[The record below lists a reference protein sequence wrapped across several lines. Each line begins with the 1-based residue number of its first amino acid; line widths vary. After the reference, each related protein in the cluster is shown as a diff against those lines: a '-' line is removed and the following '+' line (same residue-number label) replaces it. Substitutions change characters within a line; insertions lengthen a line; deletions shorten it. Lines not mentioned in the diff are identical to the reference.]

1 MTLSRDSILDAVRE
15 RPDHYDRKRLARRLG
30 VKGDDRRTLR
40 QTLRELVDDGAL
52 VYTPE
57 KTYRI
62 ADALPGVMVVNVVH
76 IDEDGDMWADPEREL
91 KGGVQR
97 SILIRDT
104 VDGKRGGKRD
114 DGGAL
119 GIGHRALVR
128 IKEREDGTA
137 VGMVMKRLGAG
148 AQTHMGVLHKTDKGW
163 RIQPVSKKARH
174 DYGVDHVPD
183 TLEDGAIVMF
193 RSTRKNRGQL
203 RLAEVRETIGN
214 IKEARS
220 ASLISLHENDI
231 PLGFPPAAIEQ
242 AEQATMPK
250 VGEIGHEDLRHLP
263 LLTIDPVD
271 AKDFDDAILAE
282 PDDDPKNPGG
292 WSVWVAIADVAA
304 FVTPGSPLDKA
315 AWEKGNS
322 VYLPDRVEPMLPH
335 ELSSDLCSLRPDED
349 RASMLVRMTF
359 DSGGNKQSHKFH
371 RGIIRS
377 RARLTYRQA
386 QDAFEGQNG
395 PESQDVLGELSNLYS
410 CYKALRNA
418 RAQREPLEIELPERR
433 VKVDEAGD
441 VVDISVRDR
450 FDAHK
455 LVEEFMVQANVAAA
469 EALAMP
475 KSGKA
480 VRTLMRFHDNPE
492 RQRVSDLSEFLP
504 ALDLKFSAG
513 ERITPARFNKLLRQA
528 EDKDLT
534 ETVGMAV
541 LRTQAQAIYSAER
554 MGHFGLN
561 LTHYAH
567 FTSPIRRYSDLVVH
581 RALIKQFKLG
591 EGGTTRE
598 EESRLSET
606 AEHISTTERRA
617 MVAERDAVD
626 RYIAAYLQD
635 RVGATFKARI
645 TGVTKFG
652 LFVTLA
658 ETGADGLIPISSL
671 GREYFALD
679 ERTKSVI
686 GTESGATFKFGR
698 EVEVKLKE
706 ATPVTGGLIFDM
718 VSKGEPGKPPKG
730 GRASGGNRSGKKG
743 GRGAKHKRR
752 RKG

>member
-1 MTLSRDSILDAVRE
+1 MTLSPDSILDAVRE

-30 VKGDDRRTLR
+30 VKGEARRELRHTLR
-40 QTLRELVDDGAL
+40 QLVDDGAL

-57 KTYRI
+57 KTYRL
-62 ADALPGVMVVNVVH
+62 ADALPGVMVVSINE
-76 IDEDGDMWADPEREL
+76 IDSDGDVWGEPER
-91 KGGVQR
+91 KDGAAATR
-97 SILIRDT
+97 RILITDKT
-104 VDGKRGGKRD
+104 KRGSD
-114 DGGAL
+114 DGAL
-119 GIGHRALVR
+119 GVGHRALVK
-128 IKEREDGTA
+128 IKERGDGTIT
-137 VGMVMKRLGAG
+137 GHVMKRLGKG
-148 AQTHMGVLHKTDKGW
+148 ASTFLGVLNRTNNGW

-174 DYGVDHVPD
+174 DYGVDGLP
-183 TLEDGAIVMF
+183 DGAQDGDLVMF

-203 RLAEVRETIGN
+203 RLAEIKDTIGST
-214 IKEARS
+214 KDERA
-220 ASLISLHENDI
+220 ASLISLHENEI
-231 PLGFPPAAIEQ
+231 PLGFPDAAIKQ
-242 AEQATMPK
+242 AEAATMPK
-250 VGEIGHEDLRHLP
+250 VGEMGHEDMRHLP

-292 WSVWVAIADVAA
+292 WSVWIAIADVAA

-359 DSGGNKQSHKFH
+359 DSGGNKQGHKFH

-395 PESQDVLGELSNLYS
+395 PESQDVLTELSNLYS

-418 RAQREPLEIELPERR
+418 RAQREPLEIDLPERR
-433 VKVDEAGD
+433 VKVDESGKI
-441 VVDISVRDR
+441 VSITVRDR

-469 EALAMP
+469 EALSQ
-475 KSGKA
+475 KG

-504 ALDLKFSAG
+504 ALKLKFSAG
-513 ERITPARFNKLLRQA
+513 ERITPKRFNALLRQA
-528 EDKDLT
+528 KEKDLS

-567 FTSPIRRYSDLVVH
+567 FTSPIRRYADLVVH
-581 RALIKQFKLG
+581 RALIKTFKLG
-591 EGGTTRE
+591 QGGTTKE
-598 EESRLSET
+598 EDARLTET

-617 MVAERDAVD
+617 MVAERDSVD
-626 RYIAAYLQD
+626 RYIAAYLKD

-652 LFVTLA
+652 LFVTLS
-658 ETGADGLIPISSL
+658 ETGADGLIPIRDL
-671 GREYFALD
+671 GKEYFLLD

-686 GTESGATFKFGR
+686 GTESGTTYKFGR

-730 GRASGGNRSGKKG
+730 GNRGRGGSRSGEQGSRGSKHRRKRNRS
-743 GRGAKHKRR
+743 
-752 RKG
+752 

>member
-1 MTLSRDSILDAVRE
+1 MTLSRDSILQAVRE
-15 RPDHYDRKRLARRLG
+15 RPDHYDRKKLAKRLG
-30 VKGDDRRTLR
+30 VKGEDRRTLR
-40 QTLRELVDDGAL
+40 QTLRALVDDGAL

-62 ADALPGVMVVNVVH
+62 ADALPGVMVVQ
-76 IDEDGDMWADPEREL
+76 ISYLDEDGDLWGEPERDL
-91 KGGVQR
+91 PSGVQR

-104 VDGKRGGKRD
+104 QRKRD

-119 GIGHRALVR
+119 AVGHRALVR
-128 IKEREDGTA
+128 IKERDDGTA
-137 VGMVMKRLGAG
+137 IGVVMKRLGKG
-148 AQTHMGVLHKTDKGW
+148 AQTYLGVLHETKKGW

-174 DYGVDHVPD
+174 DYGVDQVPD
-183 TLEDGAIVMF
+183 TLEDGALVMF

-203 RLAEVRETIGN
+203 RLAEIRETIGN
-214 IKEARS
+214 IKDERS
-220 ASLISLHENDI
+220 ASLISLHENEI
-231 PLGFPPAAIEQ
+231 PIGFPPAAIEQ
-242 AEQATMPK
+242 AEKATMPK
-250 VGEIGHEDLRHLP
+250 VGEIGHDDLRHLP
-263 LLTIDPVD
+263 LVTIDPVD
-271 AKDFDDAILAE
+271 AKDFDDAILAL
-282 PDDDPKNPGG
+282 PDEADNNPGG
-292 WSVWVAIADVAA
+292 WVVWVAIADVAA
-304 FVTPGSPLDKA
+304 FVTPGSALDKA

-349 RASMLVRMTF
+349 RAAMLVQMTF
-359 DSGGNKQSHKFH
+359 DSGGNKTHHKFH

-386 QDAFEGQNG
+386 QDVFDGQNG
-395 PESQDVLGELSNLYS
+395 PESQDVLPELSNLYS

-418 RAQREPLEIELPERR
+418 RAQREPLEIDLPERR
-433 VKVDEAGD
+433 VKVDASGK

-469 EALAMP
+469 EGL
-475 KSGKA
+475 SGKKIQS
-480 VRTLMRFHDNPE
+480 LMRFHDNPE

-504 ALDLKFSAG
+504 ALKLKFSLG
-513 ERITPARFNKLLRQA
+513 DRITPARFNKLLEQA
-528 EDKDLT
+528 QAKDLT

-541 LRTQAQAIYSAER
+541 LRTQAQAIYSADR

-561 LTHYAH
+561 LSHYTH
-567 FTSPIRRYSDLVVH
+567 FTSPIRRYSDLIVH
-581 RALIKQFKLG
+581 RALIKTFKLG
-591 EGGTTRE
+591 EGGTTKE
-598 EESRLSET
+598 EEARLKET

-626 RYIAAYLQD
+626 RYIAAYLKD

-652 LFVTLA
+652 LFVTLS
-658 ETGADGLIPISSL
+658 ETGADGLIPISEL

-686 GTESGATFKFGR
+686 GVESGTTFKFGR
-698 EVEVKLKE
+698 QVDVRLKE

-718 VSKGEPGKPPKG
+718 VSKGEAGKPPKG
-730 GRASGGNRSGKKG
+730 SSRGRGGNRSGKKG
-743 GRGAKHKRR
+743 SRGAKHKRR
-752 RKG
+752 RKA

>member
-1 MTLSRDSILDAVRE
+1 MTLSRDSILDAVRA
-15 RPDHYDRKRLARRLG
+15 RPDHYDRKRLARHLG
-30 VKGDDRRTLR
+30 VKGDDRRDLR
-40 QTLRELVDDGAL
+40 QTLRRLVDDGAL

-57 KTYRI
+57 KTYRL
-62 ADALPGVMVVNVVH
+62 ADALPGVMVVNIVH

-104 VDGKRGGKRD
+104 NRTRD

-119 GIGHRALVR
+119 SIGHRALVR

-137 VGMVMKRLGAG
+137 VGMVMKRLGKG
-148 AQTHMGVLHKTDKGW
+148 AQTHMGVLHKTGTKDGKTGW

-174 DYGVDHVPD
+174 DYGVDDVPD

-214 IKEARS
+214 IKDERA

-242 AEQATMPK
+242 AETATMPAI
-250 VGEIGHEDLRHLP
+250 GEMGHADLRHLP

-282 PDDDPKNPGG
+282 PDDNPKNPGG

-304 FVTPGSPLDKA
+304 FVTPGSALDKA

-349 RASMLVRMTF
+349 RASMLVNMTF
-359 DSGGNKQSHKFH
+359 DSGGNKTGHKFH

-395 PESQDVLGELSNLYS
+395 PESHDVLSELSNLYS

-418 RAQREPLEIELPERR
+418 RGQRQPLEIDLPERR
-433 VKVDEAGD
+433 VKVDKTGKVASIE
-441 VVDISVRDR
+441 VRDR

-455 LVEEFMVQANVAAA
+455 LVEEFMVQANVAAS
-469 EALAMP
+469 EALS
-475 KSGKA
+475 KKG
-480 VRTLMRFHDNPE
+480 VRTLMRFHDAPE
-492 RQRVSDLSEFLP
+492 RQRVSDLSDFLP
-504 ALDLKFSAG
+504 ALKLKFSAG
-513 ERITPARFNKLLRQA
+513 DRITPGRFNRLLEQA
-528 EDKDLT
+528 ALKDLS

-541 LRTQAQAIYSAER
+541 LRTQAQAIYSAEK

-567 FTSPIRRYSDLVVH
+567 FTSPIRRYADLVVH
-581 RALIKQFKLG
+581 RALIKAFKLG
-591 EGGTTRE
+591 DGGTTKE
-598 EESRLSET
+598 EEARLTET

-626 RYIAAYLQD
+626 RYIAAYLKD

-652 LFVTLA
+652 LFVTLS
-658 ETGADGLIPISSL
+658 ETGADGLIPISEL

-686 GTESGATFKFGR
+686 GVESGTTFKFGR
-698 EVEVKLKE
+698 QVEVKLKE
-706 ATPVTGGLIFDM
+706 ATPITGGLIFDM
-718 VSKGEPGKPPKG
+718 ASKGEPGKPPKG
-730 GRASGGNRSGKKG
+730 GNRGRAGSRSGKQG
-743 GRGAKHKRR
+743 SRGAKHKRKR
-752 RKG
+752 RS

>member
-1 MTLSRDSILDAVRE
+1 MIVSRDSILDAVRA
-15 RPDHYDRKRLARRLG
+15 RPDHYDRKRLAKRLG
-30 VKGDDRRTLR
+30 VKGDERRELR
-40 QTLRELVDDGAL
+40 HLLRDLVDDGVL

-57 KTYRI
+57 KTYRL
-62 ADALPGVMVVNVVH
+62 ADALPGVMVVQIVH
-76 IDEDGDMWADPEREL
+76 IDEDGDVWGDPERDL

-97 SILIRDT
+97 SILIRDPG
-104 VDGKRGGKRD
+104 DKNGRKRD
-114 DGGAL
+114 DGGPL
-119 GIGHRALVR
+119 SLGHRALVR
-128 IKEREDGTA
+128 IKEREDGT
-137 VGMVMKRLGAG
+137 VIGQVMKRLGKG
-148 AQTHMGVLHKTDKGW
+148 AQTHMGVLHETEKGW

-174 DYGVDHVPD
+174 DYGVDQVPD
-183 TLEDGAIVMF
+183 TLKDGDIVMF

-203 RLAEVRETIGN
+203 RLAEVRETVGSIHD
-214 IKEARS
+214 ERA
-220 ASLISLHENDI
+220 ASLISLHENEI
-231 PLGFPPAAIEQ
+231 PLGFPPAAVEQ
-242 AEQATMPK
+242 AETATMPK
-250 VGEIGHEDLRHLP
+250 VGEMGHEDLRHLP
-263 LLTIDPVD
+263 LITIDPVD
-271 AKDFDDAILAE
+271 AKDFDDAILAT
-282 PDDDPKNPGG
+282 PDADDKNPGG
-292 WSVWVAIADVAA
+292 WEVWVAIADVSA
-304 FVTPGSPLDKA
+304 FVTPGSPLDQA

-395 PESQDVLGELSNLYS
+395 PESQDVLTELSNLYS

-418 RAQREPLEIELPERR
+418 RGQREPLEIDLPERR
-433 VKVDEAGD
+433 VKVDKSGK
-441 VVDISVRDR
+441 VVSIEVRDR

-469 EALAMP
+469 EALSD
-475 KSGKA
+475 KG
-480 VRTLMRFHDNPE
+480 VRSIMRFHDAPE
-492 RQRVSDLSEFLP
+492 RQRVSDLSDFLP
-504 ALDLKFSAG
+504 ALNLKFSAG
-513 ERITPARFNKLLRQA
+513 ERITPKRFNALLRQA
-528 EDKDLT
+528 AEKDLT

-561 LTHYAH
+561 LTHYGH
-567 FTSPIRRYSDLVVH
+567 FTSPIRRYADLVLH
-581 RALIKQFKLG
+581 RALIKAFKLG
-591 EGGTTRE
+591 DGGTTKDE
-598 EESRLSET
+598 ENRLTET
-606 AEHISTTERRA
+606 SEHISVTERRA

-626 RYIAAYLQD
+626 RYIAAFLQD
-635 RVGATFKARI
+635 RVGGKFKARI

-686 GTESGATFKFGR
+686 GTDSGTTYKFGR

-730 GRASGGNRSGKKG
+730 GRGQAGSRSGSQG
-743 GRGAKHKRR
+743 SRGAKHKRR
-752 RKG
+752 RGRG

>member
-1 MTLSRDSILDAVRE
+1 MTLSRDSILNVVRE

-30 VKGDDRRTLR
+30 IKGEDRRTLR
-40 QTLRELVDDGAL
+40 QTLKELVNDGAL
-52 VYTPE
+52 IYTPE

-62 ADALPGVMVVNVVH
+62 ADALPGVMVVNIVH
-76 IDEDGDMWADPEREL
+76 IDEDGDIWGDPEREL
-91 KGGVQR
+91 KGGLQR
-97 SILIRDT
+97 SILIKDDHR
-104 VDGKRGGKRD
+104 KRD

-119 GIGHRALVR
+119 SLGHRALVR

-137 VGMVMKRLGAG
+137 VGLVMKRLGKG
-148 AQTHMGVLHKTDKGW
+148 AQTHMGVLHETNKGW

-174 DYGVDHVPD
+174 DYGVDKVPD
-183 TLEDGAIVMF
+183 TLEDGALVMF

-203 RLAEVRETIGN
+203 RLAEIRETIGN
-214 IKEARS
+214 IKDERS
-220 ASLISLHENDI
+220 ASLISLHENEI
-231 PLGFPPAAIEQ
+231 PIGFPPAAIEQ
-242 AEQATMPK
+242 AEQAVMPAI
-250 VGEIGHEDLRHLP
+250 GEIGHEDLRHLP
-263 LLTIDPVD
+263 FITIDPVD
-271 AKDFDDAILAE
+271 AKDFDDAILAT
-282 PDDDPKNPGG
+282 PDENPKNPGG
-292 WSVWVAIADVAA
+292 WTVWVAIADVSA
-304 FVTPGSPLDKA
+304 FVTPGSALDKA

-349 RASMLVRMTF
+349 RAAMLVCMTF
-359 DSGGNKQSHKFH
+359 DSGGHKTAHKFH

-395 PESQDVLGELSNLYS
+395 PESQDVLPELSNLYS

-418 RAQREPLEIELPERR
+418 RSEREPLEIELPERR
-433 VKVDEAGD
+433 VKVDKSGK

-469 EALAMP
+469 EALS
-475 KSGKA
+475 KKG
-480 VRTLMRFHDNPE
+480 VRSLVRFHDSPE
-492 RQRVSDLSEFLP
+492 RQRISDLSDFLP
-504 ALDLKFSAG
+504 ALKLKFSAG
-513 ERITPARFNKLLRQA
+513 DRVTPKRFNVLLRQA

-567 FTSPIRRYSDLVVH
+567 FTSPIRRYADLVVH
-581 RALIKQFKLG
+581 RALIKAFKLG
-591 EGGTTRE
+591 EGGTTKE
-598 EESRLSET
+598 EDSRLTET
-606 AEHISTTERRA
+606 AEHISATERRA

-626 RYIAAYLQD
+626 RYIAAFLED

-652 LFVTLA
+652 LFVTLS
-658 ETGADGLIPISSL
+658 ETGADGLIPIANL

-686 GTESGATFKFGR
+686 GVESGTTYKFGR
-698 EVEVKLKE
+698 QVDVKLVE

-730 GRASGGNRSGKKG
+730 SSRGHGGSRSGKKG
-743 GRGAKHKRR
+743 SRGSKHRRKRR
-752 RKG
+752 A

>member
-1 MTLSRDSILDAVRE
+1 MTLSRDSILAAVRQ
-15 RPDHYDRKRLARRLG
+15 RPDHYDRKRLARYLG
-30 VKGDDRRTLR
+30 VKGEDRRTLR

-57 KTYRI
+57 KTYRL
-62 ADALPGVMVVNVVH
+62 ADALPGVMVVNIVH
-76 IDEDGDMWADPEREL
+76 IDDDGDMWGDPEREL

-104 VDGKRGGKRD
+104 SRKRD

-119 GIGHRALVR
+119 GVGHRALVR
-128 IKEREDGTA
+128 IKESEDGTA
-137 VGMVMKRLGAG
+137 VGHVLKRLGKG
-148 AQTHMGVLHKTDKGW
+148 AQTHMGVLFKTDKGW

-174 DYGVDHVPD
+174 DYGVDQVPD

-214 IKEARS
+214 INDERA

-231 PLGFPPAAIEQ
+231 PIGFPPAAVEQ
-242 AEQATMPK
+242 AETATMPDI
-250 VGEIGHEDLRHLP
+250 GEIGHDDLRHLP

-282 PDDDPKNPGG
+282 PDEDPKNPGG

-304 FVTPGSPLDKA
+304 FVGAGSPLDKA

-335 ELSSDLCSLRPDED
+335 ELSSDLCSLRPNED
-349 RASMLVRMTF
+349 RASMLVNMIF
-359 DSGGNKQSHKFH
+359 DSGGNKIRHKFH

-395 PESQDVLGELSNLYS
+395 PESQDVLPELSNLYA

-418 RAQREPLEIELPERR
+418 REQREPLEIELPERR
-433 VKVDEAGD
+433 VKVDESGK
-441 VVDISVRDR
+441 VVSITVRDR

-469 EALAMP
+469 EALSQ
-475 KSGKA
+475 KG
-480 VRTLMRFHDNPE
+480 VRTLMRFHDTPE

-504 ALDLKFSAG
+504 ALNLKFSAG
-513 ERITPARFNKLLRQA
+513 DRITPKRFNALLRQA
-528 EDKDLT
+528 EAKDLT

-541 LRTQAQAIYSAER
+541 LRTQAQAFYSSDK

-567 FTSPIRRYSDLVVH
+567 FTSPIRRYADLIVH
-581 RALIKQFKLG
+581 RALIKAFKLG
-591 EGGTTRE
+591 DGGTTKE

-606 AEHISTTERRA
+606 GEHISATERRA

-626 RYIAAYLQD
+626 RYIAAYLKD
-635 RVGATFKARI
+635 RVGGTFRARI

-652 LFVTLA
+652 LFVTLS
-658 ETGADGLIPISSL
+658 ETGADGLIPISEL

-679 ERTKSVI
+679 EKTKSVV
-686 GTESGATFKFGR
+686 GVESGTTFKFGR
-698 EVEVKLKE
+698 EVQVKLKE
-706 ATPVTGGLIFDM
+706 ATPVTGGLIFGII
-718 VSKGEPGKPPKG
+718 SKGEPGKPPKG
-730 GRASGGNRSGKKG
+730 ASRGRGSYHSGKKG

-752 RKG
+752 RRG